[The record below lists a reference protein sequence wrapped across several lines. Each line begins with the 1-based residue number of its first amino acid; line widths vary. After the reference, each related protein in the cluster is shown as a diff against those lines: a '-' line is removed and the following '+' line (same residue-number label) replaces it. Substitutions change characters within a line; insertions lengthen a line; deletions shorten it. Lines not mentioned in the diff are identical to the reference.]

1 MTTTTLP
8 NHNNAVLPSER
19 IAAWR
24 IWPVGLLAAV
34 LAAVANALVFV
45 VVVDGFGVASAELDT
60 VVPTL
65 AFSLLGGLGATLVF
79 TIIALRAR
87 QPIRTF
93 RLVALAV
100 LFVSFVP
107 DFLAGA
113 TAAGIVT
120 LLAMHVVAAAIIVGS
135 LTTLTRKLAIL
146 AETQLSTCE

>member
-107 DFLAGA
+107 DFLLTGA
-113 TAAGIVT
+113 TAAGIAT

-135 LTTLTRKLAIL
+135 LITLTRK
-146 AETQLSTCE
+146 